1 MTYDNTHKVIKEIF
15 ESLLSRY
22 QIGLETPLKEGYFIC
37 DSVQLLYNK
46 FEKMYFKRGRSYM
59 ESHELI
65 KIKNSNNKFEK

>member
-15 ESLLSRY
+15 ES
-22 QIGLETPLKEGYFIC
+22 PLKEGYFIC